1 MREIFKIIKEN
12 FILLLGT
19 GLFTYGLFSFNS
31 SYYEGIEVHG
41 IPKIVAP
48 LSTTIRTYPIAT
60 YYYYEPTILILLTIG
75 AIFIVIGLI
84 KLRTKKDKN

>member
-19 GLFTYGLFSFNS
+19 GLFTYNLFSFSS
-31 SYYEGIEVHG
+31 SYYAGGTKKISEVIH
-41 IPKIVAP
+41 
-48 LSTTIRTYPIAT
+48 
-60 YYYYEPTILILLTIG
+60 YYYNSTELILITIG

>member
-12 FILLLGT
+12 IILLLGT

-31 SYYEGIEVHG
+31 RYYSGIFKG
-41 IPKIVAP
+41 TAIRPP
-48 LSTTIRTYPIAT
+48 LLTPYPIAT

-75 AIFIVIGLI
+75 AILIVIGLI
-84 KLRTKKDKN
+84 KIRTKKEKN